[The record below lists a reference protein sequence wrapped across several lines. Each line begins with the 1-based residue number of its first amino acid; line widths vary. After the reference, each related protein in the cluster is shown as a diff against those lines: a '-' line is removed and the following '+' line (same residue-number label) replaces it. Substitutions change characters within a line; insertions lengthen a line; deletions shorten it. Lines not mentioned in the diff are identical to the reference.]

1 MGEDGKEGGT
11 VGSGSLSR
19 RQPIKFQRINVDFR
33 AVYRSDCL
41 FFAFQTLVGHAKRHG
56 YVDLTTNSIT
66 PRSFGTFNSEGCTID
81 SSHVL
86 ETLLLRNTTIIAD
99 LEQPV
104 LLIFF
109 FFLSFVLCW
118 SSTGSISVEKRCNCS
133 YVVDFGECKVWRM
146 VFLLLIV
153 KNDF

>member
-109 FFLSFVLCW
+109 LPFFRSLL
-118 SSTGSISVEKRCNCS
+118 VEYRF
-133 YVVDFGECKVWRM
+133 DFSGKTLQLFLRSRLWRM
-146 VFLLLIV
+146 
-153 KNDF
+153 

>member
-109 FFLSFVLCW
+109 FPFFRSLLVEYRFDFSGKTLQLFLRSRL
-118 SSTGSISVEKRCNCS
+118 
-133 YVVDFGECKVWRM
+133 WRM
-146 VFLLLIV
+146 
-153 KNDF
+153 